1 MQGKCTQKPSRVPG
15 VRHAACTRPLTRRA
29 TGSHAQA
36 RVVLVIPPSMGP
48 LFAALWPA
56 SRRRTGRVHQDR
68 PRAGRGLAPRGS
80 AGSSAHTATPVAS
93 ETRPVPANEGV
104 QPAVCSSRVSG
115 IVAARLPAMPSIEVT
130 DTASGNRR
138 GAKSWAAKR
147 TTLTNVIASPQP
159 RMARASRAP
168 G

>member
-1 MQGKCTQKPSRVPG
+1 MQEKCTQKPSRVPG
-15 VRHAACTRPLTRRA
+15 VRHAACTRPPTRRA
-29 TGSHAQA
+29 DGHHE
-36 RVVLVIPPSMGP
+36 RPG
-48 LFAALWPA
+48 
-56 SRRRTGRVHQDR
+56 R
-68 PRAGRGLAPRGS
+68 PRAPSPRGC
-80 AGSSAHTATPVAS
+80 AGSRTQTAIAVAS

-104 QPAVCSSRVSG
+104 QPTVCSSSVSG
-115 IVAARLPAMPSIEVT
+115 MVAMTLPAMPSMEVT

-159 RMARASRAP
+159 RMARASRAA

>member
-1 MQGKCTQKPSRVPG
+1 MQEKCTQKPSRVPG
-15 VRHAACTRPLTRRA
+15 VRHAACARPPTRRA
-29 TGSHAQA
+29 AGRQA
-36 RVVLVIPPSMGP
+36 RARLVQ
-48 LFAALWPA
+48 AALLFTVLLGTA
-56 SRRRTGRVHQDR
+56 RSDR
-68 PRAGRGLAPRGS
+68 DQPRARRGRSPRCS
-80 AGSSAHTATPVAS
+80 AGSSAQTASPVAS

-104 QPAVCSSRVSG
+104 QPAECSSNVSG
-115 IVAARLPAMPSIEVT
+115 IVAATLPAMPSIEVT

-159 RMARASRAP
+159 RIARASSAP